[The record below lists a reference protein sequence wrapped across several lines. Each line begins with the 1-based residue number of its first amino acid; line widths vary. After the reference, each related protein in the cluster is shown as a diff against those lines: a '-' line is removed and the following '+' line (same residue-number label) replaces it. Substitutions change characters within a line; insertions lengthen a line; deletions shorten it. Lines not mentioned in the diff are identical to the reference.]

1 MKMQANKLMICRE
14 MADNIDVD
22 IVNIPATTRSPVAIS
37 GLVFSKS
44 DNSNSVKVLI
54 KKTGYNNVITIS
66 ETTNGI
72 EDVTVPE
79 SSPIPQ
85 GELSGVL
92 SSYVSDFFSLI

>member
-1 MKMQANKLMICRE
+1 MKMQANKLMICRD
-14 MADNIDVD
+14 MANDINVD

-44 DNSNSVKVLI
+44 DNSNSIKVLI
-54 KKTGYNNVITIS
+54 KKTGHNNVITIS
-66 ETTNGI
+66 ETTNGTEAI
-72 EDVTVPE
+72 TVPE

-85 GELSGVL
+85 GELSGIL